1 MNRRYQLVFCF
12 LVILIYPA
20 LCQVVA
26 EEESIPEPFIDP
38 DDMPGPVDDIFL
50 PDPFPPVIGGD
61 VGWFRITSDPSHA
74 EVIFDGSLVGYTP
87 ITVEVYTTGAPYHT
101 VRIEKSGYKPWSRE
115 LHENPAA
122 GETKTIHAT
131 LGPDPCCKS
140 LRITSAPSGAQI
152 TLNGVYQ
159 GTTPKTIDNLV
170 IGTYQ
175 VTLTRSGYETWH
187 GNIQVR
193 PDSDNTIYVVLEPS
207 FAPITSGTLMI
218 ESYPEGAEIVLDQ
231 TSRGTT
237 PRTLTLPEGS
247 HTLVLNRA
255 GYQQYT
261 TSVFTRDK
269 ENARITAYLVPV
281 GTTPVQTPIP
291 VIVASPVSD
300 APSYPLSYESL
311 TVLGEKAAAEAH
323 QNRNSFLAAVNDPQG
338 VFAGDTEFVSVLAE
352 NGTLLADPA
361 AETWIGEEIAT
372 YMDQNTVPYG
382 QARQA
387 LARHGGGML
396 YENYY
401 NNTSSAGELLISEVR
416 PEEDGLIITT
426 SRRMQTAIPILSEAT
441 IASLTSVSETD
452 GNKTGVPYQQLAVPA
467 DPNDTTGQGGTIFEP
482 DRNGISLLPVIY
494 ALASEG
500 GGLMYG
506 IEPDGTDIT
515 LFYVFPETDGQ
526 VLVRWVSEPGRE
538 HTEGELIH
546 S

>member
-1 MNRRYQLVFCF
+1 MW
-12 LVILIYPA
+12 
-20 LCQVVA
+20 QVLA
-26 EEESIPEPFIDP
+26 EEENMPEPFLDS
-38 DDMPGPVDDIFL
+38 DDMPGPIDDMFF

-61 VGWFRITSDPSHA
+61 VGWFRITSEPSNA

-87 ITVEVYTTGAPYHT
+87 VTVEVYTTGAPYHT

-122 GETKTIHAT
+122 GETKPVHAT

-152 TLNGVYQ
+152 TLNGVYL
-159 GTTPKTIDNLV
+159 GTTPKTIDNLI

-175 VTLTRSGYETWH
+175 VTLTRSGYETWN
-187 GNIQVR
+187 GNIQVQ

-261 TSVFTRDK
+261 TSVFIRDK

-291 VIVASPVSD
+291 VIVASQVSD

-311 TVLGEKAAAEAH
+311 TDLGEKAAAEAH

-387 LARHGGGML
+387 LARHGGECSMKITIITPLLLVNCSYPKSGLKKTVSSLPHPAACRQQFL
-396 YENYY
+396 YYQKRPSHPSPLCQKLMGIRPVSR
-401 NNTSSAGELLISEVR
+401 TSSWPSLQIPKTRQVPEILSLGLTETESVCFRRFMLSHQK
-416 PEEDGLIITT
+416 EEDSYMVLNRTGLILP
-426 SRRMQTAIPILSEAT
+426 SFMCSLKQTDRYWSGGCL
-441 IASLTSVSETD
+441 
-452 GNKTGVPYQQLAVPA
+452 N
-467 DPNDTTGQGGTIFEP
+467 QGESTRKG
-482 DRNGISLLPVIY
+482 
-494 ALASEG
+494 
-500 GGLMYG
+500 
-506 IEPDGTDIT
+506 T
-515 LFYVFPETDGQ
+515 LF
-526 VLVRWVSEPGRE
+526 
-538 HTEGELIH
+538 IH
-546 S
+546 KSKPFLSRKI

>member
-1 MNRRYQLVFCF
+1 
-12 LVILIYPA
+12 
-20 LCQVVA
+20 
-26 EEESIPEPFIDP
+26 
-38 DDMPGPVDDIFL
+38 
-50 PDPFPPVIGGD
+50 
-61 VGWFRITSDPSHA
+61 
-74 EVIFDGSLVGYTP
+74 
-87 ITVEVYTTGAPYHT
+87 
-101 VRIEKSGYKPWSRE
+101 
-115 LHENPAA
+115 
-122 GETKTIHAT
+122 
-131 LGPDPCCKS
+131 
-140 LRITSAPSGAQI
+140 
-152 TLNGVYQ
+152 
-159 GTTPKTIDNLV
+159 
-170 IGTYQ
+170 
-175 VTLTRSGYETWH
+175 
-187 GNIQVR
+187 
-193 PDSDNTIYVVLEPS
+193 
-207 FAPITSGTLMI
+207 
-218 ESYPEGAEIVLDQ
+218 
-231 TSRGTT
+231 
-237 PRTLTLPEGS
+237 
-247 HTLVLNRA
+247 
-255 GYQQYT
+255 
-261 TSVFTRDK
+261 
-269 ENARITAYLVPV
+269 
-281 GTTPVQTPIP
+281 
-291 VIVASPVSD
+291 
-300 APSYPLSYESL
+300 
-311 TVLGEKAAAEAH
+311 
-323 QNRNSFLAAVNDPQG
+323 
-338 VFAGDTEFVSVLAE
+338 VSVLAE

-538 HTEGELIH
+538 HKEEDLIH

>member
-1 MNRRYQLVFCF
+1 MNRRYQIVFCF
-12 LVILIYPA
+12 LLILIHLA
-20 LCQVVA
+20 LWQVLA
-26 EEESIPEPFIDP
+26 EEESMPEPFLDP
-38 DDMPGPVDDIFL
+38 DDMPGPIDDMFF

-61 VGWFRITSDPSHA
+61 VGWFRITSEPSNA

-87 ITVEVYTTGAPYHT
+87 VTVEVYTTGAPYHT

-122 GETKTIHAT
+122 GETKPVHAT

-159 GTTPKTIDNLV
+159 GTTPKTIDNLI
-170 IGTYQ
+170 IGSYQ
-175 VTLTRSGYETWH
+175 VTLTRSGYETWN

-218 ESYPEGAEIVLDQ
+218 ESYPEGAEIVLDR

-247 HTLVLNRA
+247 HTLVLNLA

-261 TSVFTRDK
+261 TSVFIRDK

-281 GTTPVQTPIP
+281 GSIPVQTPNP

-300 APSYPLSYESL
+300 TPSYPPSYESL
-311 TVLGEKAAAEAH
+311 TVLGEKAASQAH
-323 QNRNSFLAAVNDPQG
+323 QNKNSFLAAVNDPQG
-338 VFAGDTEFVSVLAE
+338 AFAGDTECVSVLAV

-361 AETWIGEEIAT
+361 AATWIGEEIAT

-382 QARQA
+382 QARHA

-396 YENYY
+396 YENNY
-401 NNTSSAGELLISEVR
+401 NNASSAGELLISEVR
-416 PEEDGLIITT
+416 AEEDGLIITA
-426 SRRMQTAIPILSEAT
+426 SRRMQTAIPMISEAT
-441 IASLTSVSETD
+441 IRSLSSVSETD
-452 GNKTGVPYQQLAVPA
+452 ADKTGVPYQQVVVPA
-467 DPNDTTGQGGTIFEP
+467 DPKDPTSPGDTILGP
-482 DRNGISLLPVIY
+482 DRNGISLFSAIY

-500 GGLMYG
+500 GGLLYG

-526 VLVRWVSEPGRE
+526 ILVRWVSEPGRE
-538 HTEGELIH
+538 HKEEDLIH